1 MTLTNEASEIRSE
14 VEALRKGPGRKY
26 SKALRERVLSWLKR
40 ADDEGLYERDWLQLG
55 IPVPRLLMWREDERR
70 IAATVAPEPVI
81 PRPTESTAL
90 MPVALRDEGLSPFGP
105 MISFSAPGGY
115 TISGLTLDQA
125 IGLLRLFG

>member
-55 IPVPRLLMWREDERR
+55 IPVPRLLMWRGGAR
-70 IAATVAPEPVI
+70 PPPVSR
-81 PRPTESTAL
+81 PRSCP
-90 MPVALRDEGLSPFGP
+90 SP
-105 MISFSAPGGY
+105 
-115 TISGLTLDQA
+115 
-125 IGLLRLFG
+125 